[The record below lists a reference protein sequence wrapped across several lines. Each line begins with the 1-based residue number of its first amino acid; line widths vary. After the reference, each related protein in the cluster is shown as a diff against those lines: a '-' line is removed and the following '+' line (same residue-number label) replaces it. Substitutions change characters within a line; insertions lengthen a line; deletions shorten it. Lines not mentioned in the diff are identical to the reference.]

1 MTNLASTAVAVTLSQ
16 ALSNLLE
23 QTTQRVTD
31 NVRSVGTLEM
41 QTAHAAYWSR
51 TLGPNTPIDQVDE
64 LLLEKLASEP
74 RRPPLHAARTAGPA
88 TLRKR
93 LSTLRS
99 ALALQARRRR
109 LERMPLFPHVLVPPP
124 PIPSILFSAADAIR
138 LFNSLPLHR
147 AEWYW
152 LALWSGQR
160 PGDVERM
167 TWSDVDLSGGTMLIR
182 STKTKRT
189 QGLKVRI
196 PRPLAEVLREMHQR
210 ERPAAAAHI
219 VKPWPSRK
227 TTLPLHCEKCGLPR
241 LNATAL
247 RHTNLSWIV
256 RTTGITPAACRWAG
270 HSSPRMMERTYAKH
284 LPAQLEGVT
293 EALDSM
299 AAANDNAGGESQ
311 K

>member
-1 MTNLASTAVAVTLSQ
+1 MRNLTSTAPRVTLAE
-16 ALSNLLE
+16 ALTELIQ
-23 QTTQRVTD
+23 QTDQRVTD
-31 NVRSVGTLEM
+31 KVRSIGTLEM
-41 QTAHAAYWSR
+41 QKAHATYWAR
-51 TLGPNTPIDQVDE
+51 TLGADTPIDQVDE
-64 LLLEKLASEP
+64 LVLEQLASQP

-109 LERMPLFPHVLVPPP
+109 LERLPLFPHVLVPAP
-124 PIPSILFSAADAIR
+124 PIPSILFSMAHALR

-167 TWSDVDLSGGTMLIR
+167 AWSDVDLNAGTMLIR

-189 QGLKVRI
+189 EGLRVRI
-196 PRPLAEVLREMHQR
+196 PRPLLEVLREMHQR
-210 ERPAAAAHI
+210 DRPAAAAAI
-219 VKPWPSRK
+219 VRPWPSRK
-227 TTLPLHCEKCGLPR
+227 TTLPLHCAKCGLPR

-256 RTTGITPAACRWAG
+256 RITGITPAACRWAG

-299 AAANDNAGGESQ
+299 AANDNAGGEAP

>member
-1 MTNLASTAVAVTLSQ
+1 MTNLASTVQKVTLSE
-16 ALSNLLE
+16 ALAELLQ
-23 QTTQRVTD
+23 QTEQRVRD
-31 NVRSVGTLEM
+31 KVRAAGTLEM
-41 QTAHAAYWSR
+41 QIAHRRFWEDA
-51 TLGPNTPIDQVDE
+51 LGPATPIDQVDE
-64 LLLEKLASEP
+64 LVLEELAAKP
-74 RRPPLHAARTAGPA
+74 RRPPLHAARVAGPA

-93 LSTLRS
+93 LSTLHQ
-99 ALALQARRRR
+99 AFALQARRRR
-109 LERMPLFPHVLVPPP
+109 LARLPLFPHVLVPPP
-124 PIPSILFSAADAIR
+124 PVPSILCSMADAIR

-167 TWSDVDLSGGTMLIR
+167 TWSDVDFSSSTMLIR

-189 QGLKVRI
+189 EGLRVRI
-196 PRPLAEVLREMHQR
+196 PRPLLEVLREMYAR

-219 VKPWPSRK
+219 VRPWPSRK
-227 TTLPLHCEKCGLPR
+227 TTLPLHCARLGLPR
-241 LNATAL
+241 LNAMAL

-299 AAANDNAGGESQ
+299 AANDNAGGAATT
-311 K
+311 